1 MSRERLGVLRGGL
14 VAGAV
19 AAVLLQLVVLPRAA
33 AGSAARFPE
42 VAHLER
48 PYLLVAVLALGAVEL
63 ALLAAWR
70 LVAAAESREGPTP
83 RARRWADVMAAA
95 LVAAVALVAGVGAH
109 AGVVEHVGGPPAGLV
124 VVASP
129 GLLVGVVVLRR
140 RVLGV
145 LRDERSDHRTT
156 R

>member
-1 MSRERLGVLRGGL
+1 MTREHLGVLRAGL
-14 VAGAV
+14 ATAAV
-19 AAVLLQLVVLPRAA
+19 AVLVLQVVVLPRTAA
-33 AGSAARFPE
+33 DSAARFPE

-63 ALLAAWR
+63 ALLATWR
-70 LVAAAESREGPTP
+70 LVAAAEGRRGATTG
-83 RARRWADVMAAA
+83 ARRWADVMAAA
-95 LVAAVALVAGVGAH
+95 LVVAVALVAGVGAH
-109 AGVVEHVGGPPAGLV
+109 AGGVEHVGGPPAGLA

-140 RVLGV
+140 WVLGV
-145 LRDERSDHRTT
+145 LRDERSDHRTM